1 MCLQDQA
8 KQVFQSLKNNRTYSE
23 LELSAWHQK
32 YFTCRKRAARND
44 RDAGTSRYY
53 PQTRRNVRSK
63 VHSDIKQGNV
73 TADEGR
79 SRRRKSTNDKSK
91 QMRKIQPTTD
101 PIDRTRKRNGPFIL
115 GATLV
120 QRCWKLN
127 FNIPTIF
134 L

>member
-32 YFTCRKRAARND
+32 YFTRRKRAARND
-44 RDAGTSRYY
+44 RDVGTSRYY

-63 VHSDIKQGNV
+63 VHSEIKQGNV
-73 TADEGR
+73 AADEGR

-115 GATLV
+115 GATLI

-127 FNIPTIF
+127 VNRSTFF